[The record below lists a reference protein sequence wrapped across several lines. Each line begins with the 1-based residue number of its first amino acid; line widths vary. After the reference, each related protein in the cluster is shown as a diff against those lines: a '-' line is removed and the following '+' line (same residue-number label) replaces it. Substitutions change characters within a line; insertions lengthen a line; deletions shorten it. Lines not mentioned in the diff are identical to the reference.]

1 MPLVEVFDVSA
12 VKIHDHKIAR
22 APSAPESYPRIRVKH
37 AKGGDVARFQ
47 WPWLEPHE
55 VDPGLEMMAALIA
68 GGERRALE
76 RVDAQPGEQSRRLPT
91 YHHLRGVLLEGAV
104 EQPLHAGDVAFVAPN
119 ELHQF
124 RNTGETPLKFLCLI
138 PHVTTDSGNA
148 VSRDC
153 TVE

>member
-1 MPLVEVFDVSA
+1 MPVNHYETVTQETVDMEGAEGCQVRWLIGQGDGAPHFAMRQYEVARGGFTPRHQHPYEHEVF
-12 VKIHDHKIAR
+12 I
-22 APSAPESYPRIRVKH
+22 
-37 AKGGDVARFQ
+37 
-47 WPWLEPHE
+47 LE
-55 VDPGLEMMAALIA
+55 G
-68 GGERRALE
+68 
-76 RVDAQPGEQSRRLPT
+76 Q
-91 YHHLRGVLLEGAV
+91 GVLLEGAV